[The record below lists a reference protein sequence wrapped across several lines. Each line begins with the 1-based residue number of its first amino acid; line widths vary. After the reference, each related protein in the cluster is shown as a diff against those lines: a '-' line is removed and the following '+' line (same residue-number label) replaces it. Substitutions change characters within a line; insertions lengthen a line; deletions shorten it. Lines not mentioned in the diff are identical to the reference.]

1 MKVKLSVKQRAI
13 VEATDGAHLVLAS
26 AGSGKTR
33 ILTERIRYLL
43 EHRTAHFKVLGLTFT
58 NKAADEMRKR
68 LGDIID
74 LADNAYIGTIHSF
87 CQMVIES
94 HGHTLGYQRPP
105 VILER
110 ETDRLEVLEEVLR
123 DNAALRIDDAARG
136 DERKQRQSLYEL
148 LGWISRRKRALSGS
162 TSDDEDR
169 GGDEDA
175 ELVYRDY
182 NARLAA
188 QGAIDFD
195 DILLLAYRILTE
207 LPQVGRLYARMYRH
221 VCVDEAQDLNEAQYA
236 LIRLLAADHGNIL
249 MVGDPNQAIYGFN
262 GSSRRFM
269 LEDFPKDF
277 RVTTR
282 ELRENYRAAK
292 AVIRTANA
300 LFADSIDEVSAPLDG
315 LCEIQALDHEEA
327 EARWIADKIQ
337 ELLELGEHPEID
349 GRISLDRIAVLA
361 RNRYVFLPFERKLK
375 ADGIPHYLKRAG
387 AGDNLE
393 SDFARAFDLGLRLL
407 ANPLDRLHRGQ
418 LCRLLGVD
426 GSRNDDSQPAL
437 GQLRAMA
444 TQIGPVWRQDYDEL
458 VSAWALLDGDA
469 NRFPNA
475 VANLKQHCLR
485 WIADDQERS
494 TEQALAVQDLEYL
507 AETWRNYAF
516 QIQAERRTLG
526 HFRNQMAIGLTT
538 PQEEQ
543 DGLALA
549 TVHSVKGLEY
559 DIVFLMGMVE
569 GTFPDYRAV
578 RAGGRALE
586 EEKNEAFVAVTRA
599 RRFLFISWPRTKFM
613 PWDQAN
619 RVLQRRSRF
628 LSSIDAYTAEDH
640 WQVLHVAE
648 ETSA

>member
-1 MKVKLSVKQRAI
+1 
-13 VEATDGAHLVLAS
+13 
-26 AGSGKTR
+26 
-33 ILTERIRYLL
+33 
-43 EHRTAHFKVLGLTFT
+43 
-58 NKAADEMRKR
+58 
-68 LGDIID
+68 
-74 LADNAYIGTIHSF
+74 
-87 CQMVIES
+87 
-94 HGHTLGYQRPP
+94 
-105 VILER
+105 
-110 ETDRLEVLEEVLR
+110 
-123 DNAALRIDDAARG
+123 
-136 DERKQRQSLYEL
+136 
-148 LGWISRRKRALSGS
+148 
-162 TSDDEDR
+162 
-169 GGDEDA
+169 
-175 ELVYRDY
+175 
-182 NARLAA
+182 
-188 QGAIDFD
+188 
-195 DILLLAYRILTE
+195 
-207 LPQVGRLYARMYRH
+207 
-221 VCVDEAQDLNEAQYA
+221 
-236 LIRLLAADHGNIL
+236 
-249 MVGDPNQAIYGFN
+249 
-262 GSSRRFM
+262 M

-300 LFADSIDEVSAPLDG
+300 LFADSIDEGSAPLDG
-315 LCEIQALDHEEA
+315 LCEIRALDHEEA

-361 RNRYVFLPFERKLK
+361 RNRYVFLPLERKLR

-640 WQVLHVAE
+640 WQALHVAE